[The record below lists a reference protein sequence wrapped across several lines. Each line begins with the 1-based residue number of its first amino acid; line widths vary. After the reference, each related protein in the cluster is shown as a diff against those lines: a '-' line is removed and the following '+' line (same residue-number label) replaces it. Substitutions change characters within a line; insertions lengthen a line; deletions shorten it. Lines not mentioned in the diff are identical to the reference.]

1 MAGSSLAELMAGS
14 SLAELMV
21 GSGSAELV
29 PYKHYLFGPESL

>member
-14 SLAELMV
+14 GL
-21 GSGSAELV
+21 AELV